1 MLLLKNIDAVK
12 AALGLKTYSG
22 YQLNTVILGT
32 GNTSGRKYF
41 WLKGPQ
47 L

>member
-1 MLLLKNIDAVK
+1 MILWKTTDAVK
-12 AALGLKTYSG
+12 AALGLKTCSG

-41 WLKGPQ
+41 WLKGPHV
-47 L
+47 